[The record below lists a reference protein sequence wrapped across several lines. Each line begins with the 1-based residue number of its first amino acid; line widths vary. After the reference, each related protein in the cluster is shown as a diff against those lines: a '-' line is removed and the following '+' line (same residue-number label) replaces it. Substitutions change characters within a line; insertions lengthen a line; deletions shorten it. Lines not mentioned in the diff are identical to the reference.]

1 MQKDKPKISVIMPF
15 YNAERFL
22 SLAIESVLNQ
32 TFKDFEFII
41 INDASTDKS
50 DDIVRRYLNDSRI
63 IYVVNDRNKKITA
76 NLNRGLDLAKAEIIA
91 RMDGDDICEIDRFE
105 KQYEFLEKNKEISI
119 VGSGAILIDE
129 SGEFLE
135 KKSKPLADTE
145 IRENAFIYSPFIHPA
160 VMFRKEIVFSLGKY
174 DERYIW
180 AQDYALWLKWLA
192 FGNKG
197 ANLAQALIQYR
208 IHQNSSS
215 KEAPALARIILKIRK
230 EAWQNGWC
238 KHSFKNIFFMYV
250 HFLLGITLSGRRKQI
265 LEQWYKRN
273 FYEK

>member
-41 INDASTDKS
+41 INDASADKS
-50 DDIVRRYLNDSRI
+50 DDIVKRYLNDSRI

-76 NLNRGLDLAKAEIIA
+76 NLNRGLDLARGEIIA

-105 KQYEFLEKNKEISI
+105 KQYEFLEKNKEITI
-119 VGSGAILIDE
+119 VGSGAMLIDE
-129 SGEFLE
+129 NGKFLE
-135 KKSKPLADTE
+135 KKSKPLTDAE
-145 IRENAFIYSPFIHPA
+145 IRESAFIYSPFIHSA
-160 VMFRKEIVFSLGKY
+160 VMFRKGIIFSLGKY

-192 FGNKG
+192 LGNKG
-197 ANLAQALIQYR
+197 ANLSQSLIQYR

-215 KEAPALARIILKIRK
+215 KESSALARIILKIRK
-230 EAWQNGWC
+230 EVWKNGWC
-238 KHSFKNIFFMYV
+238 KHNFKNIFFMYA
-250 HFLLGITLSGRRKQI
+250 HFLLGIILSGRCKQI